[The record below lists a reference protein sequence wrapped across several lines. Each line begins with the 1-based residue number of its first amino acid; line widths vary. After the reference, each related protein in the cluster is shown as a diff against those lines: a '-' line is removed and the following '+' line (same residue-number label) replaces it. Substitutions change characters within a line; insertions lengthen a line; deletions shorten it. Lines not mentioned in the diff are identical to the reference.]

1 MKRIKYMITLL
12 SLIGAMSSCEL
23 DNFDGPDAQVY
34 GAIIDAETNEPVAQE
49 IGTSGDAASVQVIE
63 YGYAIRKVQTWKI
76 MLNGEYRNNLVF
88 SGTYDVIMNNGNFLK
103 LDTLKTYRLNPGEN
117 RLDFKVIP
125 NIRIQ
130 RPSVEKKGN
139 TIVASFRLQY
149 GHGTGK
155 IEKAALFVQTD
166 KNPSNSFH
174 LARVEM
180 NLEDEELT
188 FANNASNAE
197 RTFTLTLNLDSDEGK
212 KLNPGRKY
220 FFRIGAL
227 PKDLGEGIQPK
238 YNYSSVFEVLL

>member
-12 SLIGAMSSCEL
+12 CLIGAMSSCEL
-23 DNFDGPDAQVY
+23 DNFDGPNAQVY

-49 IGTSGDAASVQVIE
+49 IGTSGDATSVQVIE
-63 YGYAIRKVQTWKI
+63 YGYAIRKVQSWKI

-103 LDTLKTYRLNPGEN
+103 LDTLKAYRLNPGEN

-130 RPSVEKKGN
+130 EPSVEKKGN
-139 TIVASFRLQY
+139 TIVASFKLQY
-149 GHGTGK
+149 GHGAGK

-188 FANNASNAE
+188 FANNVSNAE
-197 RTFTLTLNLDSDEGK
+197 RVFTLTLNLESDEGK